1 MRKIQNQKGA
11 ALIIVLA
18 LLIVILGLAITFLN
32 RVSIERTSSASYASA
47 ANTRQLAD
55 TAVNLVQGQIRAA
68 TTQGDNIAWASQP
81 GMIRTY
87 GSGSGNSSTASSNL
101 LKAFKLYSADNMVQT
116 SSASLTT
123 EDAPASTWATD
134 KAVWT
139 DLNAPVTVTYNGTD
153 TVQFPIIDPA
163 VIGSVTGLSAN
174 STTGLSVV
182 AGNTTTRR
190 LPMPVRWLY
199 ITQNGSLIAAT
210 GTGNTTTISGANA
223 TTNPIIGRIAFW
235 TDDESSKININ
246 TAAGDLQGLGNSTA
260 GAFWDTPKNATPFEL
275 KLAKNQPLNKEYQRY
290 PGHPATVS
298 LSSVMGNLT
307 TRAQIADIAPRIA
320 AGGSAGGTN
329 QTVSTNGTTASVGN
343 LTIDSDRLYSSV
355 DELAFT
361 QNRASSILTPSSIST
376 YGFLLT
382 TTSRAPELNL
392 FGKPKVSLWPLS
404 TTNSTWTAYDQ
415 LINQCAT
422 MGNYSY
428 SITRTDPNSSTTDY
442 NARNTQIYTYLQ
454 SLTGNLTPGFG
465 NATFKTK
472 YPTVTLN
479 GTTTSISQR
488 DQILTELLDY
498 IRCTNIRD
506 TQTGATPFT
515 TVKTS
520 ATGTTTRAG
529 QVNPLRIGNT
539 MGFGRMTTISEASL
553 VFMATDCSNSVVFP
567 YFYGSNGSF
576 EKFVYTT
583 PQATGMKALLVFEFF
598 SPSLGYPYIEPGMK
612 LSFDG
617 ALICN
622 GVSYPFVASDE
633 YVHGSMNSVNARPMG
648 GGNGPASMLVYR
660 DSATTSTGR
669 KGIGS
674 ATASVWKFSFIT
686 SATIPLTGNANS
698 TSSEETFSF
707 EGLKGNLTIS
717 SSDGSTTGATTQIQ
731 SIALNFP
738 AATLPAPKVSP
749 IMDPGLRLLNANPL
763 TTDLASSSVG
773 YATKWQ
779 FLIYPED
786 TVISLEP
793 NGVITSGGNKSWGD
807 FRMVSMMQNIP
818 ESLFIPHKNYSSLNA
833 TSGFSAINNFWSTTL
848 GGNTTISRTVTIDG
862 ILQTP
867 VFFNKTLTIKAAN
880 SLTIN
885 NTSTT
890 NGTKTIYT
898 CSLGAGNYTLLSSP
912 LLYASANEITTPTL
926 ISTVGSNKTY
936 SLSPTWISSGNT
948 TWKTQNNSTITRS
961 AYNNKAHSLRLGIG
975 NGYLGM
981 NSSAIPTQS
990 GVAGSLYQTIS
1001 GTDMFG
1007 TWSSSGG
1014 NYAVEYLCLNSS
1026 KPQVKYQV
1034 SGVTTLNA
1042 TFTRNGVVN
1051 FAPITTFSNLLSLAP
1066 DYPSGTTY
1074 SLDTIDFDTG
1084 LGITRDGPYIN
1095 YPDGSSASSNSTS
1108 GGNDAVPYFTWSAS
1122 NEKDN
1127 TATFSPN
1134 RQVASAVQF
1143 GSLPAGL
1150 NPWRTLLFRP
1160 GNTTSGK
1167 THPSANTSPKDYLLL
1182 DFFWMP
1188 VVEPYAISEPS
1199 STAGRV
1205 NMNYQ
1210 ILPFSYI
1217 ERTAPM
1223 RAVLD
1228 SVMLTA
1234 LTSTTATAQSYKQY
1248 SASPAA
1254 SLDSRFR
1261 LSANETLTSFNARFT
1276 ANDIFKSPAEICDI
1290 PLVPLG
1296 QTASTMGTYWDSKL
1310 LTGDNLRESPYKH
1323 LYPLLT
1329 TKSNT
1334 YTIHFRV
1341 QALKKVPSTSATF
1354 WDETKDKVV
1363 GEYRGSTTIERYIN
1377 PNDTSI
1383 PDYAANPGANNLER
1397 FYKWRV
1403 LNNRQFAP

>member
-1 MRKIQNQKGA
+1 
-11 ALIIVLA
+11 
-18 LLIVILGLAITFLN
+18 
-32 RVSIERTSSASYASA
+32 
-47 ANTRQLAD
+47 
-55 TAVNLVQGQIRAA
+55 
-68 TTQGDNIAWASQP
+68 
-81 GMIRTY
+81 
-87 GSGSGNSSTASSNL
+87 
-101 LKAFKLYSADNMVQT
+101 
-116 SSASLTT
+116 
-123 EDAPASTWATD
+123 
-134 KAVWT
+134 
-139 DLNAPVTVTYNGTD
+139 
-153 TVQFPIIDPA
+153 
-163 VIGSVTGLSAN
+163 
-174 STTGLSVV
+174 
-182 AGNTTTRR
+182 
-190 LPMPVRWLY
+190 
-199 ITQNGSLIAAT
+199 
-210 GTGNTTTISGANA
+210 
-223 TTNPIIGRIAFW
+223 
-235 TDDESSKININ
+235 
-246 TAAGDLQGLGNSTA
+246 
-260 GAFWDTPKNATPFEL
+260 
-275 KLAKNQPLNKEYQRY
+275 
-290 PGHPATVS
+290 
-298 LSSVMGNLT
+298 
-307 TRAQIADIAPRIA
+307 
-320 AGGSAGGTN
+320 
-329 QTVSTNGTTASVGN
+329 
-343 LTIDSDRLYSSV
+343 
-355 DELAFT
+355 
-361 QNRASSILTPSSIST
+361 
-376 YGFLLT
+376 
-382 TTSRAPELNL
+382 
-392 FGKPKVSLWPLS
+392 
-404 TTNSTWTAYDQ
+404 
-415 LINQCAT
+415 
-422 MGNYSY
+422 
-428 SITRTDPNSSTTDY
+428 
-442 NARNTQIYTYLQ
+442 
-454 SLTGNLTPGFG
+454 
-465 NATFKTK
+465 
-472 YPTVTLN
+472 
-479 GTTTSISQR
+479 
-488 DQILTELLDY
+488 
-498 IRCTNIRD
+498 
-506 TQTGATPFT
+506 
-515 TVKTS
+515 
-520 ATGTTTRAG
+520 
-529 QVNPLRIGNT
+529 

-553 VFMATDCSNSVVFP
+553 LFMATDCSNSVVFP

-598 SPSLGYPYIEPGMK
+598 CPALGYPYIEPGMK

-617 ALICN
+617 VLKCN
-622 GVSYPFVASDE
+622 GGSYPFVAKDE

-660 DSATTSTGR
+660 DSTTPFSTGR
-669 KGIGS
+669 KFIGN
-674 ATASVWKFSFIT
+674 ATASNWKLSFIT
-686 SATIPLTGNANS
+686 SATIPLTGNASS

-717 SSDGSTTGATTQIQ
+717 SSDGSTTGATTETQT
-731 SIALNFP
+731 IALNFP
-738 AATLPAPKVSP
+738 PATLPAPKVSP
-749 IMDPGLRLLNANPL
+749 IMDPGLRLLNANPQTSNTDPTGNDL
-763 TTDLASSSVG
+763 TNSKVG
-773 YATKWQ
+773 YRTRWQ

-793 NGVITSGGNKSWGD
+793 NGVIASGGNKFCWGD
-807 FRMVSMMQNIP
+807 FRMVSMMQNVP

-833 TSGFSAINNFWSTTL
+833 TSGFSAISNFWSTTL

-862 ILQTP
+862 VLQTP
-867 VFFNKTLTIKAAN
+867 GFFNKTLTIKAAN
-880 SLTIN
+880 NLTIN

-912 LLYASANEITTPTL
+912 LLYISANEITTQTL
-926 ISTVGSNKTY
+926 NATLGSNKTY
-936 SLSPTWISSGNT
+936 SLSSNWTNSGNA

-961 AYNNKAHSLRLGIG
+961 TYNNKAHSLRLGIG
-975 NGYLGM
+975 NGYFGM
-981 NSSAIPTQS
+981 NSSALPTQS
-990 GVAGSLYQTIS
+990 GLPGSLYQIIS

-1007 TWSSSGG
+1007 TWSSSSG
-1014 NYAVEYLCLNSS
+1014 NYTIEYLCLNSS
-1026 KPQVKYQV
+1026 KPLVKYQV

-1042 TFTRNGVVN
+1042 TLARNGVVN
-1051 FAPITTFSNLLSLAP
+1051 FTPITTFSNLLSVAP
-1066 DYPSGTTY
+1066 DYPLGTTY

-1160 GNTTSGK
+1160 EYTTSGK
-1167 THPSANTSPKDYLLL
+1167 KHPSASDPMDYLLL
-1182 DFFWMP
+1182 DLFWMP

-1248 SASPAA
+1248 SASPAGP
-1254 SLDSRFR
+1254 DSRFR
-1261 LSANETLTSFNARFT
+1261 LNADETLKKFETRFT
-1276 ANDIFKSPAEICDI
+1276 KNDLFRSPAEICDI
-1290 PLVPLG
+1290 SLVPLG

-1334 YTIHFRV
+1334 YTVHFRV
-1341 QALKKVPSTSATF
+1341 QALKKVPSTSATV

-1377 PNDTSI
+1377 PNDSSI
-1383 PDYAANPGANNLER
+1383 PDYAANPGDNNLER